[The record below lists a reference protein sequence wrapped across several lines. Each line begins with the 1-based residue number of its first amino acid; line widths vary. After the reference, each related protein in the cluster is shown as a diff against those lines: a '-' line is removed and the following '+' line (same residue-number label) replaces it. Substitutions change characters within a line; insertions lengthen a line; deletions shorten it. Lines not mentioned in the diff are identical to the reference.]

1 VPCGNDLLGVGRS
14 LALSTG
20 ALGLLRGSRGSALLR
35 SAVRAH
41 PPLIMGPIDTVM
53 ELRAPNA
60 RTIAERLEQTTGSIT
75 LSWAPSLASL

>member
-1 VPCGNDLLGVGRS
+1 MDS
-14 LALSTG
+14 
-20 ALGLLRGSRGSALLR
+20 
-35 SAVRAH
+35 
-41 PPLIMGPIDTVM
+41 MM